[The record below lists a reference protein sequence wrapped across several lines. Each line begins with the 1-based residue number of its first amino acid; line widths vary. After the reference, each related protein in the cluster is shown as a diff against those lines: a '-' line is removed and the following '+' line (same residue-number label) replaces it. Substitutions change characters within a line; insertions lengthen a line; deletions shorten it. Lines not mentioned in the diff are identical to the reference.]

1 MRSLGS
7 VLHRSGKRLLLI
19 QCDPSKLPRL
29 YSDVLDRRLRAVGKV
44 VDIFGNIQK
53 PYACVLCY
61 GGCGIEVGEK
71 VFGK

>member
-19 QCDPSKLPRL
+19 QCDASKLPRL
-29 YSDVLDRRLRAVGKV
+29 YSDVVDRRLRAVGKV
-44 VDIFGNIQK
+44 VDVFGKIQK
-53 PYACVLCY
+53 PYAAVLCY
-61 GGCGIEVGEK
+61 RGCGMEVGEK

>member
-19 QCDPSKLPRL
+19 QCDASKLPRL
-29 YSDVLDRRLRAVGKV
+29 YSEVLDRRLRSVGKI
-44 VDIFGNIQK
+44 VDIFGNIER
-53 PYACVLCY
+53 PYAAVICRC
-61 GGCGIEVGEK
+61 GCEMEVGEK

>member
-19 QCDPSKLPRL
+19 QCDASKLPRL
-29 YSDVLDRRLRAVGKV
+29 YSVVLDRRLRAVGKV
-44 VDIFGNIQK
+44 VDVFGNIQK
-53 PYACVLCY
+53 PYAAVLCY
-61 GGCGIEVGEK
+61 RGCGMEVGEK